1 MRIRTCL
8 AFITLLALLAPAI
21 AAAEPAAG
29 KPADSAS
36 APAALDFGRVLDRWL
51 QGDGLASTS
60 LMGLRPGM
68 AVPEMEG
75 KLSDAGYNYSNHIQA
90 YRTARPGDRSR
101 IRLQYMGP
109 EVGFVEVQDELP
121 GPVDLEQARDLLVA
135 RLGAPAEEGGT
146 PGHHLVLAW
155 QMDDIRL
162 TAVVGGSAQGGE
174 DPGLVR
180 LQLWTTRLDDYERQ
194 IVDRCLELR
203 ALPPDERTPE
213 QVQELIRCPMSV
225 FE

>member
-21 AAAEPAAG
+21 TAAEPAAG
-29 KPADSAS
+29 KPADST
-36 APAALDFGRVLDRWL
+36 AALDFEQVLDRWL

-68 AVPEMEG
+68 AVAEADGM
-75 KLSDAGYNYSNHIQA
+75 LSDTGYSYSNHIQA

-101 IRLQYMGP
+101 VRLQYMGS
-109 EVGFVEVQDELP
+109 ELGFVEVQDELP
-121 GPVDLEQARDLLVA
+121 GPVDLDQARSLLVA
-135 RLGAPAEEGGT
+135 RLGAPAEESGAA
-146 PGHHLVLAW
+146 GHHLVLAW
-155 QMDDIRL
+155 QRDDIRL

-180 LQLWTTRLDDYERQ
+180 LQLWTTRLDDYERR
-194 IVDRCLELR
+194 IVQRCLDLR

-213 QVQELIRCPMSV
+213 QVQELLRCPMSV